1 MGIRSTLLLLNDKE
15 VNQDIESLSEGR
27 KKRLLAIQ
35 DAAYRKQVIMSEFL
49 LRYMLKKFCGV
60 VWEEVKVLEGRY
72 GKPYIYGKN
81 EKIKFNISH
90 TDKAVIC
97 AISNDEIGVD
107 IEKVKPLEYKKISR
121 IFTSEEQTKIIS
133 SDSLAMFY
141 EVFTKKEA
149 YTKMLGVG
157 LNMPFNK
164 FNVLDNLDDVL
175 RTLTIE
181 DYMISISSRK
191 INQKKIFLDVIKEDE
206 TKLYE

>member
-157 LNMPFNK
+157 
-164 FNVLDNLDDVL
+164 D
-175 RTLTIE
+175 
-181 DYMISISSRK
+181 RK
-191 INQKKIFLDVIKEDE
+191 SVV
-206 TKLYE
+206 